1 MNCPLSDDR
10 LLLIAGSDSF
20 FLVAKAGE
28 RFALCIETFEGEV
41 CDTVEEGDLV
51 VVSAPEGGPL
61 EQAKMLLALVRTY
74 RMPLVVLPPHHPGS
88 RRLSMVVSTGPR
100 IEASCQ
106 IRRGTHPEQHL
117 ICSSEKLAGTRLRAT
132 PEGVE
137 ITGFPA
143 GITFEYLPAK

>member
-1 MNCPLSDDR
+1 MNCPLADDR
-10 LLLIAGSDSF
+10 LLLVTGSGSF
-20 FLVAKAGE
+20 FLVAKSAE
-28 RFALCIETFEGEV
+28 RFSLCIETFEGEV

-61 EQAKMLLALVRTY
+61 DQARMLLALVRTY
-74 RMPLVVLPPHHPGS
+74 RMPLVVLPSGHPGT
-88 RRLSMVVSTGPR
+88 RRLSMVVSAGPR

-117 ICSSEKLAGTRLRAT
+117 ICSSAELAGTRLRAT

-137 ITGFPA
+137 ISGFPA
-143 GITFEYLPAK
+143 GITFEYLPAT